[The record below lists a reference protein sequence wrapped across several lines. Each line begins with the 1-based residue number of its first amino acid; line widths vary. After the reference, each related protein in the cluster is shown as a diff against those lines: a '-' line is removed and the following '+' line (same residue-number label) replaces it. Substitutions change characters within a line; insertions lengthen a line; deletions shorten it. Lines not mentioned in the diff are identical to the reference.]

1 MYASDE
7 TQSRLYKIAPSG
19 NMVGL
24 TGLVGSQDGVGTNI
38 LLQGVSGL
46 SVDSATG
53 IVYIASTRET
63 SARNAVHQTH
73 ANRALTLNPAQAEYV
88 GSRVRR
94 LLPPAQQAVVATA
107 PVCDSTWHHVA
118 LTSSGPGIG
127 QASI

>member
-1 MYASDE
+1 MRKRAQFVLTRPLYCPARSADFDSAGHMYASDE

-63 SARNAVHQTH
+63 SARMPCNKHM
-73 ANRALTLNPAQAEYV
+73 LT
-88 GSRVRR
+88 VR
-94 LLPPAQQAVVATA
+94 
-107 PVCDSTWHHVA
+107 
-118 LTSSGPGIG
+118 
-127 QASI
+127 